1 MNAIKFLN
9 EVKEPKVLE
18 LGGKGYSLAVLMNN
32 GFNVPKGFVITS
44 KAFFEFLEENNTKEK
59 IEKLVS
65 EISENNFQKKSKEIR
80 NLILEGK
87 IPEEIAFEIKDALE
101 KLNVKYVS
109 IRSSAVSEDSLKAS
123 FAGLHDTFLNVKAE
137 TEPVLEN
144 VRKCWASLFN
154 DRAIIYRI
162 KKNLSLLDGM
172 AVIIQEMIPAEIS
185 GITFTI
191 HPTRRDSLLVEYAA
205 GIGDRIVSG
214 KVIPNSIIIKRDT
227 FMVIEKNDVNKNIVL
242 SENTIKE
249 LVSIGLKIE
258 GIFNKPQ
265 DIEWC
270 IFQSTIW
277 ILQSRAVTVPTEKTK
292 EKLIL
297 EGLGASPGVVKGKVK
312 IILTPREANK
322 MKDGEILVTVM
333 TNPLYVTAIQRAKAI
348 ITDVG
353 GMICHAAIVARELG
367 IPCVVGTKKATKTLK
382 DGVEVIVDGSEGK
395 IYLSN

>member
-9 EVKEPKVLE
+9 EIKEPKVSE

-44 KAFFEFLEENNTKEK
+44 KAFFEFLKENNLKER

-65 EISENNFQKKSKEIR
+65 EINESNFQEKSKEIR
-80 NLILEGK
+80 NLILKGK
-87 IPEEIAFEIKDALE
+87 IPEDIISEIKEALE
-101 KLNVKYVS
+101 KLNVGYVS

-123 FAGLHDTFLNVKAE
+123 FAGLHDTFLNVKADIE
-137 TEPVLEN
+137 RVLEDLK
-144 VRKCWASLFN
+144 KCWASLFN
-154 DRAIIYRI
+154 DRAVIYRI
-162 KKNLSLLDGM
+162 KKKLSLLDGM

-191 HPTRRDSLLVEYAA
+191 HPTRRDSLLVEYTG

-214 KVIPNSIIIKRDT
+214 KVIPNSIIIKKDT
-227 FMVIEKNDVNKNIVL
+227 FMIIEKNDVNKNIVL

-258 GIFNKPQ
+258 RIFNKPQ

-277 ILQSRAVTVPTEKTK
+277 ILQSRAVTVTTEKTK

-322 MKDGEILVTVM
+322 MKEGEILVTVM

>member
-1 MNAIKFLN
+1 
-9 EVKEPKVLE
+9 
-18 LGGKGYSLAVLMNN
+18 
-32 GFNVPKGFVITS
+32 
-44 KAFFEFLEENNTKEK
+44 
-59 IEKLVS
+59 
-65 EISENNFQKKSKEIR
+65 
-80 NLILEGK
+80 
-87 IPEEIAFEIKDALE
+87 
-101 KLNVKYVS
+101 
-109 IRSSAVSEDSLKAS
+109 
-123 FAGLHDTFLNVKAE
+123 
-137 TEPVLEN
+137 
-144 VRKCWASLFN
+144 
-154 DRAIIYRI
+154 
-162 KKNLSLLDGM
+162 M

-191 HPTRRDSLLVEYAA
+191 HPTRRDSLLVEYTA

-322 MKDGEILVTVM
+322 MRDGEILVTVM

-382 DGVEVIVDGSEGK
+382 DGLEVIVDGSEGK
-395 IYLSN
+395 VYLSD